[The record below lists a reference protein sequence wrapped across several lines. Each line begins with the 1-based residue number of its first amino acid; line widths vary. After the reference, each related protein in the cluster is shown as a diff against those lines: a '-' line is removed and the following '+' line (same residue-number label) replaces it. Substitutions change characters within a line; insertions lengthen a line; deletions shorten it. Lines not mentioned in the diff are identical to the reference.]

1 MTVRRRLQ
9 HGAIGVALGLAVV
22 ALLLDVAPVGRSS
35 ADESERLSVTSSEVN
50 HEARFAC
57 ERADDFLDPEAELLA
72 VAGDGSSAECSWT
85 LPSDGVEGTD
95 CPDGRPPSAVSEVL
109 TAKVKDGV
117 VSELSRSDAVVQE
130 CA

>member
-1 MTVRRRLQ
+1 MAVRRRLQ

-22 ALLLDVAPVGRSS
+22 ALLLEVAPAGSS

-50 HEARFAC
+50 QEARFAC
-57 ERADDFLDPEAELLA
+57 ERAADFLDPEAELLA

-85 LPSDGVEGTD
+85 LPSGGIEGTN
-95 CPDGRPPSAVSEVL
+95 CPDGRPPSAVSEVV
-109 TAKVKDGV
+109 TATVEDGA

>member
-9 HGAIGVALGLAVV
+9 HGAIGVALGLAAL
-22 ALLLDVAPVGRSS
+22 ALLLDVTPVGRSS
-35 ADESERLSVTSSEVN
+35 RDGSERLGVTSSEVSQ
-50 HEARFAC
+50 ESRFAC
-57 ERADDFLDPEAELLA
+57 EQAADFLDPEAELLA

-85 LPSDGVEGTD
+85 LPSDGVERTD
-95 CPDGRPPSAVSEVL
+95 CPDGRPPSAVSEVV
-109 TAKVKDGV
+109 TATVKDGL

>member
-1 MTVRRRLQ
+1 MGRRLQ
-9 HGAIGVALGLAVV
+9 HGAIGVALGLAAL

-35 ADESERLSVTSSEVN
+35 PGGSERRSVMSSEGN
-50 HEARFAC
+50 EEATFAC
-57 ERADDFLDPEAELLA
+57 ERAADFLDPEAELLA
-72 VAGDGSSAECSWT
+72 VAGDGSSVECSWT

-109 TAKVKDGV
+109 TADVRDGV
-117 VSELSRSDAVVQE
+117 LSELSRSDAVVQE